1 MKTTFNFYRYIFY
14 VILLVLNV
22 SRIVAQT
29 EATKANGRITG
40 VIIDAKT
47 KESLVG
53 VTVIIV
59 GTYKGAVTD
68 LEGKYAIEDIKIGDY
83 TIKINYLGYAERI
96 YNGIRIKNGETITL
110 NIALTEVSQTLDAVE
125 VIGEK
130 NLVNLESGKSEVKI
144 TAEDI
149 KEMNTKDVKEIVAMQ
164 NGVSQNPDGLQIR
177 GGRVYETQYVVD
189 GINAQDPLSGTG
201 FGVNVSSNSIA
212 NLNVITGGGDAEYGD
227 GSSGIILT
235 SIKEGSQKL
244 SAVGKWQRDNLGF
257 NNNKANKTGWN
268 TDLVSLDIG
277 APIPH
282 THRRATVF
290 IGNTMN
296 ITNDYFGATA
306 KQLNSS
312 LFPNNPTQW
321 APRYD
326 NQWSNTLKLAY
337 KITDTKKITIT
348 NQHSISIN
356 QNTRALQII
365 GNDVV
370 VQPGYQYRF
379 SENLDNAGTYTA
391 RTNLTAINYTDN
403 INEHWRMD
411 ATIGRLF
418 TALRA
423 DANGRPFR
431 DQTADKE
438 YDPNSILTNPITIF
452 NPLDEVVYVNPANGL
467 VNNGGIA
474 TIWHD
479 HYVQEY
485 TTKLKFT
492 YIPNN
497 KFHFYTFGIEHKE
510 QEYQWID
517 VTKPWVG
524 APIKINDS
532 VSTSSTRVGQT
543 SDVWKV
549 KPATGGIFFQ
559 DEIRYEGIIAN
570 IGLRYNYW
578 APGKFADDIIADPNS
593 TILDAT
599 RENYNQDT
607 WKNIDGRR
615 YKHRLLPKIRVS
627 FPVRD
632 NHVLYFN
639 YGHSMRLPH
648 PRFVYAGLDP
658 VYQDRGFLS
667 NIGNLNLDPEVTVA
681 YEIGLKSQITRDFA
695 TTITA
700 FYNDKY
706 DYIVTRTAE
715 VKDQTGRLVPKT
727 FYINQDY
734 ARIQGLEV
742 GLMYRINKMLRA
754 NLNCAYQIATG
765 KSNSATESKLQI
777 QQNGNVSTSKEQY
790 LAWDRPLDIKAA
802 ITFKPDS
809 TIRIGRFS
817 LKNFRFFL
825 SSTYKSGLRYTPHQL
840 SSRGVTPTGRP
851 EYEPIQ
857 DQPFAK
863 VGRYWSWTDIRI
875 TKDILYKKSKISFSF
890 EVKNIFNQKNAQI
903 VNPVTG
909 RGYEYGDP
917 LPADQRDPLYQHPQ
931 DNGIPPFDPA
941 RFMQPRQI
949 IYGVS
954 FEF

>member
-1 MKTTFNFYRYIFY
+1 MQGIFKNKNAILNFF
-14 VILLVLNV
+14 ILLFSLSGVYAQSETKSNGVL
-22 SRIVAQT
+22 S
-29 EATKANGRITG
+29 G
-40 VIIDAKT
+40 VIVDSKS

-53 VTVIIV
+53 VTVILI
-59 GTYKGAVTD
+59 GTYKGGVTD
-68 LEGKYAIEDIKIGDY
+68 LDGKYIVDNIKPGDY
-83 TIKINYLGYAERI
+83 SIKINYIGYAERI
-96 YNGIRIKNGETITL
+96 YNGIRIKSNETTVL
-110 NIALTEVSQTLDAVE
+110 NIALTEISQTLEAVE
-125 VIGEK
+125 VVGEK

-144 TAEDI
+144 TAEEI

-212 NLNVITGGGDAEYGD
+212 NLNVITGGGDAEFGD

-235 SIKEGSQKL
+235 NIKEGSQKL
-244 SAVGKWQRDNLGF
+244 SVVGKWQRDNLGF
-257 NNNKANKTGWN
+257 NNKQSNKTGWN
-268 TDLVSLDIG
+268 TDIVSIDIG
-277 APIPH
+277 APIPK
-282 THRRATVF
+282 THRRATIFV
-290 IGNTMN
+290 GSTMN
-296 ITNDYFGATA
+296 VSNDYFGSTA
-306 KQLNSS
+306 NQLKSS
-312 LFPNNPTQW
+312 LFDKSTLW

-326 NQWSNTLKLAY
+326 NQWSNTLKLAFR
-337 KITDTKKITIT
+337 ITETKKITLT
-348 NQHSISIN
+348 NQHSISVN

-379 SENLDNAGTYTA
+379 SENLDNAATYTA
-391 RTNLTAINYTDN
+391 RTNLTALNYTDN
-403 INEHWRMD
+403 INEHWRLD
-411 ATIGRLF
+411 VTVGRLF

-431 DQTADKE
+431 EQTVDKE
-438 YDPNSILTNPITIF
+438 YDPNSIVTNPITLY
-452 NPLDEVVYVNPANGL
+452 NPNDEVVYINPGSGL

-485 TTKLKFT
+485 TTKLKLS

-497 KFHFYTFGIEHKE
+497 KFHFYSFGLEHKE

-532 VSTSSTRVGQT
+532 VSTPSTRVGQT

-549 KPATGGIFFQ
+549 RPATGGIFFQ

-578 APGKFADDIIADPNS
+578 APGKFADDIVADANS

-599 RENYNQDT
+599 REDYNNNT

-667 NIGNLNLDPEVTVA
+667 NIGNLDLNPEVTVA
-681 YEIGLKSQITRDFA
+681 YEIGLKSQITKDFA

-715 VKDQTGRLVPKT
+715 VKDQTGRFVPKT

-742 GLMYRINKMLRA
+742 GLMYRISKMLRA
-754 NLNCAYQIATG
+754 NLNLAYQIATG

-777 QQNGNVSTSKEQY
+777 QQNGYVSTSKEQY

-802 ITFKPDS
+802 FTFKPDS

-817 LKNFRFFL
+817 FNNFRFFI
-825 SSTYKSGLRYTPHQL
+825 SSTYKSGLRYTPYRL

-851 EYEPIQ
+851 EYEEIQ
-857 DQPFAK
+857 DQQFSK
-863 VGRYWSWTDIRI
+863 VGKFWSWTDIRI
-875 TKDILYKKSKISFSF
+875 TRDIHLKKAILSFSF
-890 EVKNIFNQKNAQI
+890 EIKNIFNQKNAQI

-909 RGYEYGDP
+909 RGYEYGDA
-917 LPADQRDPLYQHPQ
+917 LPSDQRDPLYPHPQ
-931 DNGIPPFDPA
+931 DSGIPPFDPA
-941 RFMQPRQI
+941 RYMQPRQI
-949 IYGVS
+949 IYGIS